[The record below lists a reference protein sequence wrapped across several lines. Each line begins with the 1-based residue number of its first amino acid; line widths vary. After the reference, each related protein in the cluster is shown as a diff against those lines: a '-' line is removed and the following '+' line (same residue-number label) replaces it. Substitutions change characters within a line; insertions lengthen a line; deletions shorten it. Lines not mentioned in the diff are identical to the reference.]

1 MEIHHHHYSEPQSP
15 PKGVA
20 GSMDLTGPALFA
32 IVNRDYKGNIEAVNG
47 LNLTLGY
54 SWKTYLQPKNQLS
67 LYRTVGTVG
76 LIIPHIEFGIDY
88 RTKMLVPY
96 LTTVLCTFRSL
107 TLTNP
112 IFIHIFLS
120 PRSVGTPTLVAGVGL
135 SYFLLPSL
143 HLGFYG

>member
-20 GSMDLTGPALFA
+20 VSMDLTGPALFA
-32 IVNRDYKGNIEAVNG
+32 SVNRDYKGNIEAVNG

-96 LTTVLCTFRSL
+96 LTTVLCTSL
-107 TLTNP
+107 IDTDE
-112 IFIHIFLS
+112 
-120 PRSVGTPTLVAGVGL
+120 
-135 SYFLLPSL
+135 SYIYSYIPFPQVCWYPHS
-143 HLGFYG
+143 GCRRGS